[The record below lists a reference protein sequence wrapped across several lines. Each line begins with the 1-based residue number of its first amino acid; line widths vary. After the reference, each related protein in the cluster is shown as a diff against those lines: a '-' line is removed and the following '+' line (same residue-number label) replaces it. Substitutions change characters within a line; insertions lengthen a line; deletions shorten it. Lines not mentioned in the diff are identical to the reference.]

1 VFDVATFVMLR
12 GAYGADA
19 AAFRSAWFVESLMTE
34 VVALLVLR
42 TRRPMFRSVPGRAL
56 VWASFAVVVVGIA
69 LPFSP
74 LAAPLGMQGLS
85 APVIASLA
93 VLTIGY
99 AISNELV
106 KAILARRQ

>member
-1 VFDVATFVMLR
+1 
-12 GAYGADA
+12 
-19 AAFRSAWFVESLMTE
+19 MTE

-42 TRRPMFRSVPGRAL
+42 TRRPVLRSVPGRAL
-56 VWASFAVVVVGIA
+56 AWACAAVAAVGIV

-74 LAAPLGMQGLS
+74 LAGPLGMQGLS

-93 VLTIGY
+93 ALTIGY

-106 KAILARRQ
+106 KAILARRR